1 MTALIIIL
9 LTIIAIAFVIQRI
22 AKFVLRRFYSGN
34 NDNPYTNY
42 HKKKMANDKHYD
54 EYLEWTKNKEV
65 YGVPVDKVE
74 DVQEVKASKKVNRLV
89 PRRKFTE
96 DDKLF

>member
-1 MTALIIIL
+1 MTALIIIS
-9 LTIIAIAFVIQRI
+9 LTILVTAFVIQRI
-22 AKFVLRRFYSGN
+22 AKFVLRNFYKS
-34 NDNPYTNY
+34 DNPYINY

-54 EYLEWTKNKEV
+54 EYLEWAKNKEV
-65 YGVPVDKVE
+65 YGMPLDKIE
-74 DVQEVKASKKVNRLV
+74 DTQESQGSKKVNRLV

>member
-9 LTIIAIAFVIQRI
+9 LTILITAFVIQQM
-22 AKFVLRRFYSGN
+22 AKFVLRKFYK
-34 NDNPYTNY
+34 NDNPYINY

-65 YGVPVDKVE
+65 YGVLVDKVE
-74 DVQEVKASKKVNRLV
+74 DVQEAKASKKVNRLV